1 MLQKK
6 IIIPVDFSEFSQ
18 YPIETAVHFAELKK
32 GEVVL
37 LHVLDIPSL
46 PTRIF
51 SSKDEDDMREK
62 ADKLLNQLIARYD
75 GSGVEFSKMIKTG
88 KPHKAIVEAAA
99 EISAWYIM
107 MSTHGASGMQEY
119 LVGSN
124 ASRVI
129 RASKCPVISFR
140 NAHAREGFT
149 NILLPL
155 DLTKETREKVAF
167 AWEFAEYFNA
177 KVNIMSVL
185 QTTDPEIRNRLQ
197 QQLDKVSEFFT
208 HKNIK
213 HEAKLLISE
222 SPISD
227 VVVSY
232 GQEINAD
239 LIAIMTQQE
248 LKIKEQFMGST
259 AEHIVN
265 HSEIPVISIRPTRE
279 YVKPK
284 LGWSFNHS

>member
-6 IIIPVDFSEFSQ
+6 IIIPVDFSEFSL
-18 YPIETAVHFAELKK
+18 YPLETAIHFAQLKNA
-32 GEVVL
+32 EIVL
-37 LHVLDIPSL
+37 LHVLETPSL

-51 SSKDEDDMREK
+51 SSKDEDDMRER
-62 ADKLLNQLIARYD
+62 ADRLLNQLIAKHKD
-75 GSGVEFSKMIKTG
+75 AGVEFSKMIKTG
-88 KPHKAIVEAAA
+88 KPHKAVIEGAA
-99 EISAWYIM
+99 EISAWYVM

-129 RASKCPVISFR
+129 RGCKSPVISFR
-140 NAHAREGFT
+140 NPNPRQAFK

-167 AWEFAEYFNA
+167 AWEFAEYFDA

-185 QTTDPEIRNRLQ
+185 QTSDPAIREKLQ
-197 QQLDKVSEFFT
+197 LQLDKVSEFFAG
-208 HKNIK
+208 KKVNY
-213 HEAKLLISE
+213 EAHLLITE

-227 VVVSY
+227 VVVKY
-232 GQEINAD
+232 GEEIGAD
-239 LIAIMTQQE
+239 LITIMTQQE

-265 HSEIPVISIRPTRE
+265 HSNIPVMSIRPTRE
-279 YVKPK
+279 YVQPK
-284 LGWSFNHS
+284 LSWSFNG